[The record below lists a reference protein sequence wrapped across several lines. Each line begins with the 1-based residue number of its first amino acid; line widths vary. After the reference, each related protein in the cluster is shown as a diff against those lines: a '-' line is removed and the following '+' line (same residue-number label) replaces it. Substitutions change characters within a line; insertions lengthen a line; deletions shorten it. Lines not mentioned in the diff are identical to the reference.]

1 MQRSREKGDFRG
13 NLQANRARNRRSN
26 FGDQSFQ
33 DQLPSAPQ
41 TDETFLVGRNEVKE
55 ALLSQRAINKLW
67 ILSPSEGRALDGRLA
82 ELRSIARERGIP
94 VLEVKRTVLDRMVKD
109 QIHQGVVAQ
118 VAAADYAD
126 PEAVLASVFDQ
137 GRHPFVLI
145 LDGLQDGRNLGAALR
160 VAECCAVDLV
170 VIPERRSVSLDQYV
184 AKASAGAI
192 EYVPVARVTNL
203 TQFVEDL
210 KEKGFWIYGTAADGS
225 ISFQKADL
233 TGSTALVIGSE
244 GKGISAKLKE
254 HCDGL
259 LSIPMWGNLNSLNA
273 SVACGIVC
281 WEAARQRHLDTSG
294 NEGTLVK

>member
-1 MQRSREKGDFRG
+1 MQRSREKGDTRG
-13 NLQANRARNRRSN
+13 NFQANRTRNRRSN

-33 DQLPSAPQ
+33 DQQLSAPQ
-41 TDETFLVGRNEVKE
+41 TDESFLVGRNEVKE

-126 PEAVLASVFDQ
+126 PETVLASVFDQ
-137 GRHPFVLI
+137 GRQPFVLI

-160 VAECCAVDLV
+160 VAECCGVDLV

-203 TQFVEDL
+203 TQFVEGL

-225 ISFQKADL
+225 ISFQRADL
-233 TGSTALVIGSE
+233 TGATALVIGSE

-294 NEGTLVK
+294 NEGTPVK